1 MLKKFV
7 FTPGINKE
15 GTRYSAEG
23 TWYDGSNVRFRKG
36 FPEKIGGWERLS
48 SNTYLGACRSL
59 HNWSSYNGDDYMG
72 MGTSQK
78 AYVELGGR
86 YYDVTPFRYKS
97 LARLYSIVSSK
108 AVTNFAV
115 PSGAGAALVGDY
127 LRVGAEYVLV
137 QSVSSIGPPP
147 PAEGNDVIVVT
158 RAQAGT
164 VADTYSADEAYFQI
178 EKAESN
184 PIGIANGTSEVVFKQ
199 TAHGAL
205 VGDRFTFL
213 SISANFTAN
222 GITRAELLNGYL
234 TATST
239 QGFEITRVLSP
250 DYFEFDVPGGSGT
263 NDNTTLAT
271 SLSTSETTVELD
283 GGSFSAAD
291 IVKIGSE
298 YIELGAESPTDT
310 FGSSKRAQLGS
321 LPALHPSNSLVSKV
335 SFFGTDVFA
344 LYDIS
349 AEKTTVTVG
358 SGFGAGRWS
367 GYAELGTTTTT
378 LANGET
384 AGATVV
390 RLTSSTGFENP
401 AGLVLV
407 GTELI
412 SYTAIS
418 GNNLDPA
425 TRGAESTVAIAH
437 SSGAIVYSVD
447 SDWTSWGAGSA
458 SATETR
464 GIRLWSL
471 DNDSNSLLLAPRGGV
486 PYIWI
491 RDKKV
496 SGSIPSFVESTD
508 ASANGGVSNSQA
520 VPLASLG
527 VSADLGFGNVPP
539 VVGAMFTYPDFQTIV
554 AFGCSE
560 LFPDGEGNLLF
571 NPVLVRWSSNG
582 APGSWTPGS
591 GSSAGGNILS
601 TGSYIVGAF
610 RAKREILVWTDEATY
625 LMKFIVDEE
634 GFGNF
639 IFTEIATG
647 VSIIGPNAAVSGGD
661 RTFWMGDRNFYIYDG
676 GVSILPCSVLDFVYC
691 DLKYVEREKV
701 FAARNS
707 EFSEVIWFYPSD
719 SGSDN
724 DKYVSYNYE
733 DGNWST
739 GMVPRTAWSD
749 SGIREHPIASYKVNS
764 SSSLNYVQEIGTTG
778 DNAPV
783 EAHIR
788 SGLFDIEDGDH
799 VAYVSKIVPDIEWLD
814 GGTDV
819 SPVAIDVYSRRYT
832 QGEDDTPVQSVTVTS
847 SSLDPSTRIRGRQM
861 SLKFSS
867 NTNDSRWRIG
877 STLMDIKPDGRR

>member
-1 MLKKFV
+1 MLRKFV
-7 FTPGINKE
+7 FNAGIVKE
-15 GTRYSAEG
+15 GTRYSAENS
-23 TWYDGSNVRFRKG
+23 WYDGSNVRFRKG

-97 LARLYSIVSSK
+97 LARLYSVVSLK
-108 AVTNFAV
+108 TQTNFAV
-115 PSGAGAALVGDY
+115 PSGTGGDLLGDY
-127 LRVGAEYVLV
+127 LRIGAEYVLV
-137 QSVSSIGPPP
+137 QSVSSTGPP
-147 PAEGNDVIVVT
+147 NDVIVVA
-158 RAQAGT
+158 REQAGT
-164 VADTYSADEAYFQI
+164 IADTYSSGEAYFQI

-184 PIGIANGTSEVVFKQ
+184 PIGIVNGTSEVVFKQ

-263 NDNTTLAT
+263 NDNTTLVT
-271 SLSTSETTVELD
+271 SLSASESTVVLA
-283 GGSFSAAD
+283 GGTFSASD

-298 YIELGAESPTDT
+298 YIELGVESTPNE
-310 FGSSKRAQLGS
+310 FSPSKRGQLGS
-321 LPALHPSNSLVSKV
+321 LSASQPSSSLVSKV
-335 SFFGTDVFA
+335 SFLGTDVFA
-344 LYDIS
+344 IYDIS
-349 AEKTTVTVG
+349 AEKTALTVG
-358 SGFGAGRWS
+358 SGFGSGRWS
-367 GYAELGTTTTT
+367 GYSELGTTTTT
-378 LANGET
+378 LSTGET
-384 AGATVV
+384 IGAVV
-390 RLTSSTGFENP
+390 IRLTSSLGFANP
-401 AGLVLV
+401 AGLALV

-412 SYTAIS
+412 SYTGVA

-425 TRGAESTVAIAH
+425 VRGAESTVAMAQ
-437 SSGAIVYSVD
+437 SSGAVVYSVD
-447 SDWTSWGAGSA
+447 SDWTSWGSGSA

-464 GIRLWSL
+464 GLRLWSL
-471 DNDSNSLLLAPRGGV
+471 DNDSNNLLLSPRDGT
-486 PYIWI
+486 PCIWI

-496 SGSIPSFVESTD
+496 TGSIPSFIESTD
-508 ASANGGVSNSQA
+508 VSANGGSSNSQA

-527 VSADLGFGNVPP
+527 DPNTDAGFGNVPP
-539 VVGAMFTYPDFQTIV
+539 QVRMMFTYPDFETVV

-560 LFPDGEGNLLF
+560 LYPDAEGVILF

-582 APGSWTPGS
+582 APGSWTPAS

-610 RAKREILVWTDEATY
+610 RAKREILIWTDEATY

-639 IFTEIATG
+639 IFTEVATG
-647 VSIIGPNAAVSGGD
+647 VSIIGPNAAASGGD
-661 RTFWMGDRNFYIYDG
+661 RTFWMGDRNFYVYDG
-676 GVSILPCSVLDFVYC
+676 GVNILPCSVLDFVYL

-701 FAARNS
+701 VAARNS
-707 EFSEVIWFYPSD
+707 EFSEVTWFYPSVA
-719 SGSDN
+719 GSDN

-749 SGIREHPIASYKVNS
+749 SGIREHPIASYIINS

-783 EAHIR
+783 DAHIR
-788 SGLFDIEDGDH
+788 TGLFDIEDGDH
-799 VAYVSKIVPDIEWLD
+799 VSYVSKIVPDIEWLD
-814 GGTDV
+814 GGAAD
-819 SPVAIDVYSRRYT
+819 SPVSIDVYSRRYT
-832 QGEDDTPVQSVTVTS
+832 QGEDDIPVQSVTVTS

-867 NTNDSRWRIG
+867 NTHDSRWRIG
-877 STLMDIKPDGRR
+877 STLMNIKPDGRR